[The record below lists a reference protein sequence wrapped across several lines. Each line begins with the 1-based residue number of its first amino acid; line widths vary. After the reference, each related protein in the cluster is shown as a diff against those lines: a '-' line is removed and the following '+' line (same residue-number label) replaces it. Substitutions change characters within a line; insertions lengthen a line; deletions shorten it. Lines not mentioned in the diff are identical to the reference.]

1 MFLKEQL
8 TGTYTNQKYQQKLET
23 SIWIIWWT
31 QVFKEKIKFL
41 YYYLKIPNTKEDIQ
55 DIFFQK

>member
-41 YYYLKIPNTKEDIQ
+41 YYLKIPNTKEDIQ

>member
-41 YYYLKIPNTKEDIQ
+41 YSYLKIPNTQENIKGYDWS
-55 DIFFQK
+55 